1 MRYIKRINGIDIV
14 LLFIAIICLIYCCD
28 LPVWKGFE
36 FWDHTSQPFIYDL
49 CMAVLTAISFHI
61 IQRIYNFYT
70 VTLKCER
77 LVGEE
82 CVGVRTSIQRVVYLI
97 TKQNDFK
104 GITREYL
111 INLYPTLDFHN
122 QGSGELFHNREL
134 VLIDGIMKINNLM
147 LARIDRLLSMSAIE
161 PELSIALLKIRSAT
175 INDYWRMLSENHG
188 GHTETVLSQKGL
200 SAGGLFIG
208 DFSPAQ
214 WADAFLEYKELI
226 DAIDAARHNMYG
238 YDKPRKQKTQ

>member
-1 MRYIKRINGIDIV
+1 MRYIKRINKIDIV
-14 LLFIAIICLIYCCD
+14 LLVIAVICLIYCCD
-28 LPVWKGFE
+28 LPVWEGFE

-49 CMAVLTAISFHI
+49 CMAVFTAISFHI

-77 LVGEE
+77 VVGEE
-82 CVGVRTSIQRVVYLI
+82 CVGIRTSMQRIVYLI
-97 TKQNDFK
+97 TKQDDLK
-104 GITREYL
+104 EITRESL
-111 INLYPTLDFHN
+111 INLYPHLDFHN
-122 QGSGELFHNREL
+122 QGSRELLHNREL

-175 INDYWRMLSENHG
+175 INDYWRMLSENCG
-188 GHTETVLSQKGL
+188 GHTETILSQKGL

-208 DFSPAQ
+208 DFSPTQ
-214 WADAFLEYKELI
+214 WADAFLEYKEFI
-226 DAIDAARHNMYG
+226 DAIDDARRNMYG
-238 YDKPRKQKTQ
+238 YDKPRNQKSK

>member
-1 MRYIKRINGIDIV
+1 MRYIKRINCVDMV
-14 LLFIAIICLIYCCD
+14 LFLCAIICLIYCCD
-28 LPVWKGFE
+28 LPVWEGFE

-49 CMAVLTAISFHI
+49 CMAILTAISFYI
-61 IQRIYNFYT
+61 IQRIYHFYT

-82 CVGVRTSIQRVVYLI
+82 CIEIRTSMQRVVYLI
-97 TKQNDFK
+97 IKQNDFK
-104 GITREYL
+104 GITRESL

-122 QGSGELFHNREL
+122 QGSGELLHNKEL

-175 INDYWRMLSENHG
+175 INDYWRMISENRG

-200 SAGGLFIG
+200 STGGLFIG

-238 YDKPRKQKTQ
+238 YDKPRKQKSQ